1 MIRVAGIIVLLAV
14 YIWFI
19 VDVFRSPKSTV
30 RNLPKG
36 IWLLI
41 VIVIPILGGAVW
53 AIFGRTRPI
62 GGGRRGRRVPMAP
75 DDDPRF
81 LAKLDEEA
89 WRRRMR
95 EKRGEV

>member
-14 YIWFI
+14 YIWCI
-19 VDVFRSPKSTV
+19 VDVLRSPRSAV

-36 IWLLI
+36 IWLMIVVLVPLI
-41 VIVIPILGGAVW
+41 GGGCWLV
-53 AIFGRTRPI
+53 FGRTAPARVRR
-62 GGGRRGRRVPMAP
+62 RRGGPVAP

-95 EKRGEV
+95 EKRGEA

>member
-14 YIWFI
+14 YIWCM
-19 VDVFRSPKSTV
+19 VDVLRSPRSTV

-36 IWLLI
+36 IWLMI
-41 VIVIPILGGAVW
+41 VVLVPIIGGAFW
-53 AIFGRTRPI
+53 IAFGRTSQTRTRRA
-62 GGGRRGRRVPMAP
+62 RRGPVAP

-81 LAKLDEEA
+81 LAKLDEEE

-95 EKRGEV
+95 ERRDEA